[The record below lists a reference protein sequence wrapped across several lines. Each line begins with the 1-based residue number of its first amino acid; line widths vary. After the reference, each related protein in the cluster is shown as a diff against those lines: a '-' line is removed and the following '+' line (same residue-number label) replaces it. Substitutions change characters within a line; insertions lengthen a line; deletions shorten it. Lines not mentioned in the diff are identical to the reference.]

1 MVVQL
6 CHSVVY
12 RQLFHIEVFNA
23 RGIIERKRYGTP
35 YSACGQTDA
44 PVPTIAVGSLAGV
57 NADALLAVV
66 VVCRIG
72 ESVCFP
78 LRKRLLDGGVEI
90 DGKVVIPLAEEILY
104 LKVIAH
110 KHIVGAFQQGAVQ
123 IDIGVCVQSFKTEHG
138 GTMSQLC
145 FCDGESGSVFP
156 VFFLHPLYLLFV
168 HAEEGIDELAI
179 VYEVLVYGST
189 HFCRHPFVLVCLGE
203 LPVLVQLQ
211 AQWLL

>member
-12 RQLFHIEVFNA
+12 RQLFHVEVFNA

-44 PVPTIAVGSLAGV
+44 PVPTVAVGSLSGV

-66 VVCRIG
+66 VVGRIG
-72 ESVCFP
+72 ESVCLP
-78 LRKRLLDGGVEI
+78 LRKRLFDGRVEI
-90 DGKVVIPLAEEILY
+90 DCQVVISLAKKILNLKVV
-104 LKVIAH
+104 AH
-110 KHIVGAFQQGAVQ
+110 KHIVCAFQQSAVQ
-123 IDIGVCVQSFKTEHG
+123 IDIGVCVQSLKTEQG

-145 FCDGESGSVFP
+145 FCDGESGLVFP
-156 VFFLHPLYLLFV
+156 VFLLHPLHLLFV

-179 VYEVLVYGST
+179 VYEVLVYGSA

-211 AQWLL
+211 AQRLL